1 VRGEIFERWLEVNMG
16 AIGPGPVFASKSL
29 GKDKVRIIADL
40 TTADGASLVEAKA
53 LTVVRPPQAE
63 EVEQMAAYGKVLGK
77 VKGFTTATGVGKI
90 YYRIVYVFNKPELPA
105 KWKGALDDNLK
116 GKYSTLP

>member
-1 VRGEIFERWLEVNMG
+1 
-16 AIGPGPVFASKSL
+16 
-29 GKDKVRIIADL
+29 
-40 TTADGASLVEAKA
+40 
-53 LTVVRPPQAE
+53 
-63 EVEQMAAYGKVLGK
+63 MAAYGKVLGK

>member
-1 VRGEIFERWLEVNMG
+1 
-16 AIGPGPVFASKSL
+16 
-29 GKDKVRIIADL
+29 
-40 TTADGASLVEAKA
+40 VEAKA

-105 KWKGALDDNLK
+105 KWKDALDDNLK